1 MNVAR
6 LILSQKQLNE
16 ATPKKKNL
24 TLYTDERYH
33 VSDENGNMFVLLG
46 YDKLK
51 PSRKLLLKITDT
63 MSDRASTEKKFNSLL
78 QELRTEVFPYL
89 TGKWIDLREKEQT
102 TVSTLVNFFLLVHF
116 AEVSNAC
123 LIEKEKA
130 TFNNEPPIFNKKIL
144 KASESSVVRLIGT
157 T

>member
-63 MSDRASTEKKFNSLL
+63 MSDRASTEKTFNSLL
-78 QELRTEVFPYL
+78 QELRTEVLPDL
-89 TGKWIDLREKEQT
+89 TGNWIDLREKEQT
-102 TVSTLVNFFLLVHF
+102 TVSTLVNFFCGLYSLVHF

-130 TFNNEPPIFNKKIL
+130 TFNNEPPIFNK
-144 KASESSVVRLIGT
+144 T
-157 T
+157 F